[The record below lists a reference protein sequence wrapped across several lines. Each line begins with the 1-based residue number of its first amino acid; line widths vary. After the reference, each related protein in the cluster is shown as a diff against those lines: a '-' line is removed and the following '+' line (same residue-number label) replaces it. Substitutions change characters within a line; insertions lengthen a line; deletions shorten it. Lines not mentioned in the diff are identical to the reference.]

1 MDKKTNS
8 NQNSKSSSK
17 NFGFSRAEQDAQKDY
32 EKLMKTTGNP
42 SNSGYSPPKYEPK
55 QSDADKK
62 RDISTE
68 TDSKQSNK
76 NSSLQ
81 KSSNKHLGFC
91 RAEQDAQKD
100 YEKSMKTV
108 ENPTNSEYSP
118 PQYDSK
124 QPRGE
129 EKRDVSTTQYA
140 KTSSGYSYKGNM
152 QEAQKEYVAFMKSQG
167 YGASAQRQD
176 LRKDA
181 ERSGSSPDASVRA
194 VVIDNAESIPK
205 KEANAYTIPGP
216 EIPKANAQSGN
227 EHANQPVL
235 TSNEAISE
243 PQKFDLTKMHTS
255 GTGVHK
261 VAKLERLSLKAS
273 TVYLGSSAA
282 YGSDVHRGY
291 QIARDVYGTAALMI
305 AENTR
310 ITLAKSIQKNASRK
324 LSEYDK
330 FLKEVGGEH
339 MYLKYSIRGKITS
352 QKDVLKMQ
360 RGINAILQR
369 NYGMTIK
376 GTGKVGWLNA
386 SLFLMKNQD
395 KLSPEIKAII
405 KTAYKDA
412 MSIQAYTRNGRLG
425 RLTSLTKTLTRRISR
440 YLRQSEAGYGAFLTF
455 NILIRGRSLLRGAL
469 FSIRAASRVGYKTLV
484 MAAKGM
490 AWGAGKIAKHVPA
503 HVKNAFNNNSFV
515 KGAKSAGKTIVK
527 SKNMIH
533 SGAEHTLDRIRKFRR
548 NPFGVKTKIRNLGK
562 RVSDAAMKKLNK
574 TFLKKPIKVGK
585 KVFKVTGK
593 VLRVP
598 NIVASAIGR
607 VFAAIASIVS
617 AMISFLLIGIIAI
630 VLILLLLSFL
640 LNFIMTVISFFDFT
654 AHEEEIVNAALNQIE
669 SCYEQQID
677 EINAMRGN
685 YRNMTITYKD
695 VRDDEAYE
703 ENEVTIAETTNS
715 AEILSMATVYFDFD
729 LEEAGK
735 NKVTDYVKKLYN
747 GSHQTSIATQTYN
760 FTDEEGNPYTVTDA
774 NVTLTTYYFNSL
786 FDCQLTDRYGTL
798 SGTTTTMQIW
808 NYFRSAGFSEESTA
822 AIMGNF
828 YQESGCDPTCIQG
841 NGAGPAAG
849 IAQWENINTQTGRW
863 KLLYDYCAARGKDWT
878 DLQCQLDYLI
888 DEMPSEFNKYT
899 GREPHVYD
907 TGALAWWP
915 EKVTADEFKAMT
927 DIDTATELFER
938 VYTRASKPNMA
949 RRIRQ
954 AHAYYEMYHGLNQAD
969 SPEMQ
974 ARIDRAMSQLG
985 KPYVWGAAG
994 PDSFDC
1000 SGLVSYAITG
1010 RFEHTWG
1017 TADIAGWTKTNNPQ
1031 PGDICIKRSGGSGHT
1046 GIYLGNNQMIH
1057 APQTGDVVKISNV
1070 HSNMWFVTY
1079 SG

>member
-32 EKLMKTTGNP
+32 EKSMKTTGNP

-62 RDISTE
+62 KDISTE
-68 TDSKQSNK
+68 TDSKHSDK

-81 KSSNKHLGFC
+81 KSSNKHLGFS

-194 VVIDNAESIPK
+194 VIIDNAESIPK

-216 EIPKANAQSGN
+216 EIPRANAQSGN

-243 PQKFDLTKMHTS
+243 PQKFDLTKMHTP

-291 QIARDVYGTAALMI
+291 QTARDVYGTAALMI

-352 QKDVLKMQ
+352 PKDVLKMQ

-654 AHEEEIVNAALNQIE
+654 AHEEEIVNAALDQIE

-735 NKVTDYVKKLYN
+735 NKVMDYVKKLYN

-760 FTDEEGNPYTVTDA
+760 FTDEEGNQYTVVDA
-774 NVTLTTYYFNSL
+774 DVTLTTYYFNGL
-786 FDCQLTDRYGTL
+786 FDCQLTDSYGTL

-888 DEMPSEFNKYT
+888 DEMPSEFDKYT

-915 EKVTADEFKAMT
+915 EKVTVAEFKAMT

-949 RRIRQ
+949 RRINQ

-1010 RFEHTWG
+1010 RFEHTWS
-1017 TADIAGWTKTNNPQ
+1017 TTDIKTWTNTNSPQ
-1031 PGDICIKRSGGSGHT
+1031 PGDICISSGHT
-1046 GIYLGNNQMIH
+1046 GLYIGNNQMIH
-1057 APQTGDVVKISNV
+1057 APTEGDVVKISNV
-1070 HSNMWFVTY
+1070 QNDMWFVTY